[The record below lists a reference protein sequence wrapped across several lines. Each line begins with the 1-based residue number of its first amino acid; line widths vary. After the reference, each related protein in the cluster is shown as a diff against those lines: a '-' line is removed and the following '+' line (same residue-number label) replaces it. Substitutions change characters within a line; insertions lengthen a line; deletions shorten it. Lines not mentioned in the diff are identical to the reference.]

1 MATLTIPDAT
11 YMGLAAQAALRNIT
25 IEELVLLRL
34 VAPVIPVTEPTP
46 TIPLTGE
53 ARKAIFEAM
62 KSAADKR
69 ADRYPPCHVLDDSRE
84 TIYADR
90 LDAQL

>member
-11 YMGLAAQAALRNIT
+11 YQSLEAQAELRNIT
-25 IEELVLLRL
+25 VEELVLLRL
-34 VAPVIPVTEPTP
+34 AAPITPVPEPLP
-46 TIPLTGE
+46 PPLTGE
-53 ARKAIFEAM
+53 ARKAVFAAM

-69 ADRYPPCHVLDDSRE
+69 ADRYPPGHVVDDSRE
-84 TIYADR
+84 TIYAER